1 MAPTQALTI
10 FSARICPWAQRATLA
25 LREVGAYQNG
35 SVQHVEIDLQNKPE
49 WYASKVNPASKVPVI
64 RVGEE
69 GAPDTLN
76 IPESAVCLELVAEL
90 FPDSKLSPED
100 PAKRGYARY
109 FAQRYNEVVGG
120 PFMTLLFQGEGK
132 TDADEKVW
140 KGLEEIQ
147 GMLSRFDG
155 PFLLGNELSI
165 GDLAVAPFVGRI
177 FASPK
182 YGLLSEEFGARL
194 NDDKYKV
201 FRDYK
206 DALVS
211 RPSWKDTFDEE
222 YVMSH
227 MKTMIDKRRA
237 AAAEKN

>member
-1 MAPTQALTI
+1 M
-10 FSARICPWAQRATLA
+10 
-25 LREVGAYQNG
+25 
-35 SVQHVEIDLQNKPE
+35 
-49 WYASKVNPASKVPVI
+49 I

-90 FPDSKLSPED
+90 FPESKLSPED

-109 FAQRYNEVVGG
+109 FAQRCALIPSFRSRRAGSPLLTQHRSKPSYNEVVGG

-132 TDADEKVW
+132 TDADENVW

-182 YGLLSEEFGARL
+182 YGKLPRVSSLPASGSPFLISEYRPGLLSEEFGARL

-211 RPSWKDTFDEE
+211 RPSWKVSSSFPRPRLWEALAAPTRLIRR
-222 YVMSH
+222 VARR
-227 MKTMIDKRRA
+227 KRSTRSTS
-237 AAAEKN
+237 